1 MMLNIFK
8 KKENLMLLEKVGVD
22 MHSHLI
28 PGIDDGVKTIEESIE
43 SIRILYELGYRHI
56 ITTPHIMQDFYPNTP
71 GIIRAGLEKVRDAVK
86 EAQIPVTID
95 AAAEYYLDFAFFEQF
110 DKENI
115 LAINNKFVL
124 IELSFLN
131 PPQILH
137 ETIFKIQTSG
147 FTPILAHPERYS
159 YWFRDLNVFQ
169 DLKDRGVWLQLNINS
184 FADEYGIP
192 TRKLAE
198 KLVKLNLVD
207 LLGSDFHRV
216 QHRESAIKALNNKSL
231 QRLIDSNQLKNS
243 QLLPQS

>member
-1 MMLNIFK
+1 
-8 KKENLMLLEKVGVD
+8 MLLEKVGVD

-28 PGIDDGVKTIEESIE
+28 PGIDDGVKTIEESLE
-43 SIRILYELGYRHI
+43 SIRILHQLGYTHI

-71 GIIRAGLEKVRDAVK
+71 ENIHSGLERVRAAVN
-86 EAQIPVTID
+86 EAQIPVTIE

-110 DKENI
+110 DKDNV
-115 LAINNKFVL
+115 LTINNKYVL

-207 LLGSDFHRV
+207 LLGTDFHRV
-216 QHRESAIKALNNKSL
+216 QHKESVPKALKNKTL
-231 QRLIDSNQLKNS
+231 QRLVESGQLKNF
-243 QLLPQS
+243 QLRPHS